1 MKEETTKRNNSKYN
15 ISMDEQE
22 IKSLRHSFTTS
33 KKEEAGKLSK
43 NQFGHTILG
52 DNNILDVSQ
61 VKLALNDNGEVE
73 AISENWLENDELIS
87 KLSDSLQNDND
98 LPLTVQNLIESQK
111 TTIQPHIEGRSI
123 YTDLMSELDDLANSN
138 AGINK
143 SVSSGVIHSG
153 LNINTGLVKNNS
165 KVCSNTDCLCHLPKE
180 AKFCLECGNAQ
191 MTKFCT
197 ECGYQF
203 PGSEK
208 FCPECGTK
216 R

>member
-1 MKEETTKRNNSKYN
+1 
-15 ISMDEQE
+15 MDEQE

-33 KKEEAGKLSK
+33 KKEEAGKVSK

-52 DNNILDVSQ
+52 EENLIDVKHI
-61 VKLALNDNGEVE
+61 KLALNENGEVE
-73 AISENWLENDELIS
+73 ASSEGWLDDDELIS
-87 KLSDSLQNDND
+87 KLSDSLNIDD
-98 LPLTVQNLIESQK
+98 ETPLTVQNLIESQK
-111 TTIQPHIEGRSI
+111 TTIQPHIEGRNI

-143 SVSSGVIHSG
+143 SVPFGVSGIIQNA
-153 LNINTGLVKNNS
+153 LDVKKESFNDNS
-165 KVCSNTDCLCHLPKE
+165 KICFNKDCLCSLPKD
-180 AKFCLECGNAQ
+180 AKFCLKCGDAQ

>member
-1 MKEETTKRNNSKYN
+1 
-15 ISMDEQE
+15 MDEQE

-33 KKEEAGKLSK
+33 KKEEAGKVSK

-52 DNNILDVSQ
+52 EENLIYVRHI
-61 VKLALNDNGEVE
+61 KLVLNENGEVE
-73 AISENWLENDELIS
+73 ANSEGWLENDELIS
-87 KLSDSLQNDND
+87 KLSDSSNIEDET
-98 LPLTVQNLIESQK
+98 PLTVQNLIESQK
-111 TTIQPHIEGRSI
+111 STIQPHIEGRSI

-138 AGINK
+138 AGIK
-143 SVSSGVIHSG
+143 KPVSCGVGGIIHNT
-153 LNINTGLVKNNS
+153 LNAKTVLSNDNI
-165 KVCSNTDCLCHLPKE
+165 KVCSNKDCFCNLPKD
-180 AKFCLECGNAQ
+180 AKFCLKCGDAQ

-203 PGSEK
+203 PGVEK

>member
-1 MKEETTKRNNSKYN
+1 
-15 ISMDEQE
+15 
-22 IKSLRHSFTTS
+22 
-33 KKEEAGKLSK
+33 
-43 NQFGHTILG
+43 
-52 DNNILDVSQ
+52 
-61 VKLALNDNGEVE
+61 
-73 AISENWLENDELIS
+73 
-87 KLSDSLQNDND
+87 
-98 LPLTVQNLIESQK
+98 
-111 TTIQPHIEGRSI
+111 
-123 YTDLMSELDDLANSN
+123 MSELDDLANSN

-143 SVSSGVIHSG
+143 SVSSLVIHSA
-153 LNINTGLVKNNS
+153 LNTKTGLIKDNS
-165 KVCSNTDCLCHLPKE
+165 KVCSNSDCLCHLPKE

>member
-1 MKEETTKRNNSKYN
+1 
-15 ISMDEQE
+15 MDEQE

-33 KKEEAGKLSK
+33 KKEEAGKVSK

-52 DNNILDVSQ
+52 EENLIDVKHI
-61 VKLALNDNGEVE
+61 KLALNENGEVE
-73 AISENWLENDELIS
+73 ASSEGWLENDELIS
-87 KLSDSLQNDND
+87 KLSDSLNIDD
-98 LPLTVQNLIESQK
+98 ETPLTVQNLIESQK
-111 TTIQPHIEGRSI
+111 TTIQPHIEGRNI

-143 SVSSGVIHSG
+143 SVSSGVIHNS
-153 LNINTGLVKNNS
+153 LNIKTGLIKDNS

-180 AKFCLECGNAQ
+180 AKFCLECGNPQ
-191 MTKFCT
+191 MIKFCT

>member
-1 MKEETTKRNNSKYN
+1 
-15 ISMDEQE
+15 MDEQE

-52 DNNILDVSQ
+52 DNNILDVSN

-73 AISENWLENDELIS
+73 ANSEGWLENDELIS
-87 KLSDSLQNDND
+87 KLSESLQIENE

-123 YTDLMSELDDLANSN
+123 YTELMSELDDLANSN
-138 AGINK
+138 AGIK
-143 SVSSGVIHSG
+143 KPVSSAVNSTSLNGS
-153 LNINTGLVKNNS
+153 NINTA
-165 KVCSNTDCLCHLPKE
+165 SNDELYKSCANKECLYGLPKD
-180 AKFCLECGNAQ
+180 AKFCLKCGFAQ
-191 MTKFCT
+191 MPKFCT
-197 ECGYQF
+197 ECGYSF
-203 PGSEK
+203 PGMEK
-208 FCPECGTK
+208 FCPDCGTK

>member
-1 MKEETTKRNNSKYN
+1 
-15 ISMDEQE
+15 MDEQE

-33 KKEEAGKLSK
+33 KKEEAGKVSK

-52 DNNILDVSQ
+52 EENLIDVKHI
-61 VKLALNDNGEVE
+61 KLALNENGEVE
-73 AISENWLENDELIS
+73 ASSEGWLENDELIS
-87 KLSDSLQNDND
+87 KLSDSLNIDD
-98 LPLTVQNLIESQK
+98 ETPLTVQNLIESQK
-111 TTIQPHIEGRSI
+111 TTIQPHIEGRNI

-153 LNINTGLVKNNS
+153 LNIKSGLVKDNS